1 LITSLFISLMILSC
15 GTAFWRGRS
24 DERMAA
30 TAIIFA
36 ALLSPVAKASGFSS
50 PETGILGIDMALLV
64 FLFVLALRS
73 DRFWPLWAAGFQVV
87 GTTIHLA
94 TFVEVDIWPPAY
106 MAAQS
111 FWAYPVLTALLA
123 GTWLEARFRTR

>member
-1 LITSLFISLMILSC
+1 MIPAFFVLLMVISC
-15 GTAFWRGRS
+15 GFAFWRGHG

-36 ALLSPVAKASGFSS
+36 ALLSPVAKASGFAS
-50 PETGILGIDMALLV
+50 PETGILGIDMALLA
-64 FLFVLALRS
+64 FLVILALRS

-111 FWAYPVLTALLA
+111 FWAWPVLTALLA
-123 GTWLEARFRTR
+123 GTWLEARYRHR

>member
-1 LITSLFISLMILSC
+1 MITSLFISLMILSC

>member
-1 LITSLFISLMILSC
+1 VIIAFAVLFFITIGF
-15 GTAFWRGRS
+15 AFWRGRA

-30 TAIIFA
+30 TAIMFA
-36 ALLSPVAKASGFSS
+36 AVFSPIAKASGFSS
-50 PETGILGIDMALLV
+50 PETGILGIDLALLV
-64 FLFVLALRS
+64 FLIVLALRS

-106 MAAQS
+106 MTAQS
-111 FWAYPVLTALLA
+111 FWAWPVLAALLA
-123 GTWLEARFRTR
+123 GTWLEARYRTQ